1 MFLGRCARSV
11 VVPHYTRNV
20 PVLNK
25 ESPVKFG
32 PLLQIEL
39 LSDKSIAV
47 SANAG

>member
-1 MFLGRCARSV
+1 MFLGRRARSV
-11 VVPHYTRNV
+11 VVPHYRNV

-25 ESPVKFG
+25 ESPVKVG